1 MEQKLIFLD
10 IDGTI
15 LGYDGTLPASAV
27 TAIKTAR
34 QNGHRVYLNSGR
46 SKAELPKKLLAI
58 GFDGIIGG
66 NGNYVENDG
75 QVIFHQAL
83 PLETEQAIVA
93 WLTKCDLPF
102 YLESN
107 AGLFGSPDF
116 EIKAKPAFQAYIHG
130 KNPQVDTS
138 NLKVEDELHGL
149 ILGADLTRSDVNKI
163 SFALKSYQDFL
174 DAKAAF
180 PDLEV
185 GTWGGKDELAL
196 FGDLRPKNI
205 TKSNAIDHL
214 LTFLNATKEQTV
226 AFGDAKIDIPM
237 FTYCNLGVAMGNAGP
252 ETKAAADL
260 ITTDLT
266 DDGLFNGFKE
276 IGVLSND

>member
-1 MEQKLIFLD
+1 M
-10 IDGTI
+10 
-15 LGYDGTLPASAV
+15 
-27 TAIKTAR
+27 
-34 QNGHRVYLNSGR
+34 
-46 SKAELPKKLLAI
+46 
-58 GFDGIIGG
+58 
-66 NGNYVENDG
+66 
-75 QVIFHQAL
+75 
-83 PLETEQAIVA
+83 
-93 WLTKCDLPF
+93 
-102 YLESN
+102 
-107 AGLFGSPDF
+107 
-116 EIKAKPAFQAYIHG
+116 
-130 KNPQVDTS
+130 
-138 NLKVEDELHGL
+138 
-149 ILGADLTRSDVNKI
+149 
-163 SFALKSYQDFL
+163 

-237 FTYCNLGVAMGNAGP
+237 FAYCNLGVAMGNAGP

-260 ITTDLT
+260 ITTDLMY
-266 DDGLFNGFKE
+266 DGLFNGFKE

>member
-83 PLETEQAIVA
+83 PLETEQAS
-93 WLTKCDLPF
+93 LP
-102 YLESN
+102 
-107 AGLFGSPDF
+107 G
-116 EIKAKPAFQAYIHG
+116 
-130 KNPQVDTS
+130 
-138 NLKVEDELHGL
+138 
-149 ILGADLTRSDVNKI
+149 
-163 SFALKSYQDFL
+163 
-174 DAKAAF
+174 
-180 PDLEV
+180 
-185 GTWGGKDELAL
+185 
-196 FGDLRPKNI
+196 
-205 TKSNAIDHL
+205 
-214 LTFLNATKEQTV
+214 
-226 AFGDAKIDIPM
+226 
-237 FTYCNLGVAMGNAGP
+237 
-252 ETKAAADL
+252 
-260 ITTDLT
+260 
-266 DDGLFNGFKE
+266 
-276 IGVLSND
+276 

>member
-1 MEQKLIFLD
+1 MKQKLIFLD

-34 QNGHRVYLNSGR
+34 QNSHRVYLNSGR
-46 SKAELPKKLLAI
+46 SKAELPKELLAI

-83 PLETEQAIVA
+83 PLETEQAIVT
-93 WLTKCDLPF
+93 WLTERNLPF
-102 YLESN
+102 YLETN

-138 NLKVEDELHGL
+138 NLKVEDEIHGL

-163 SFALKSYQDFL
+163 SFGIQEILPGFLGYQSCFSRPRGRNLGRQGRVSLVSALKIS
-174 DAKAAF
+174 
-180 PDLEV
+180 P
-185 GTWGGKDELAL
+185 
-196 FGDLRPKNI
+196 
-205 TKSNAIDHL
+205 S
-214 LTFLNATKEQTV
+214 LT
-226 AFGDAKIDIPM
+226 P
-237 FTYCNLGVAMGNAGP
+237 
-252 ETKAAADL
+252 L
-260 ITTDLT
+260 ITCLP
-266 DDGLFNGFKE
+266 
-276 IGVLSND
+276 S

>member
-1 MEQKLIFLD
+1 MKQKLIFLD

-46 SKAELPKKLLAI
+46 SKAELPKELLAI

-83 PLETEQAIVA
+83 PLET
-93 WLTKCDLPF
+93 DLPF
-102 YLESN
+102 YLETN

-130 KNPQVDTS
+130 KNPQADTRS
-138 NLKVEDELHGL
+138 LKVEDELHGL
-149 ILGADLTRSDVNKI
+149 ILGADLDRTDVNKI
-163 SFALKSYQDFL
+163 SFALNSYQDFL
-174 DAKAAF
+174 DAKEAF

-196 FGDLRPKNI
+196 FGDLRPQNI
-205 TKSNAIDHL
+205 TKSNA
-214 LTFLNATKEQTV
+214 
-226 AFGDAKIDIPM
+226 
-237 FTYCNLGVAMGNAGP
+237 
-252 ETKAAADL
+252 L
-260 ITTDLT
+260 ITCLP
-266 DDGLFNGFKE
+266 
-276 IGVLSND
+276 S